1 MQKKPKHPAP
11 DPAPGIVPAPDQT
24 AAPAADII
32 PAPDA
37 APGDAD
43 KKAEAK
49 QRRIKARKRRRKA
62 LRSLLLRTLLL
73 LLVVYVLFFHVV
85 GLTVMPNG
93 DMYPRIDA
101 GDMVLFYRLDRDV
114 RAQDIIVIEKSLSSL
129 PDVEKTGEDVGY
141 VPGSVQGI
149 RISQEQEDGSFAG
162 KIRSA
167 LKNAAVWL
175 RLRSPEGTTQFICRV
190 IAVSGDTVE
199 ITEGGHLI
207 VNGNSMVETN
217 IFSST
222 VPYVGFQEY
231 PVKLQ
236 PGECFVLADLRAGGA
251 DSRFFGP
258 VKTEEILG
266 TVITIMRRN
275 NL

>member
-1 MQKKPKHPAP
+1 MQKEPKHPA
-11 DPAPGIVPAPDQT
+11 PAPGIVPAPDQT
-24 AAPAADII
+24 KADAADTP
-32 PAPDA
+32 PATDA
-37 APGDAD
+37 ASSAEE
-43 KKAEAK
+43 KKAEIK

-62 LRSLLLRTLLL
+62 LRALLLRTLML

-114 RAQDIIVIEKSLSSL
+114 QAQDIIVIEKSLSSL
-129 PDVEKTGEDVGY
+129 PDAEQTGEDGGN
-141 VPGSVQGI
+141 VPGSMQGI

-167 LKNAAVWL
+167 LKNAAIWL
-175 RLRSPEGTTQFICRV
+175 RLRSPEGTMQFVCRV

-199 ITEGGHLI
+199 ITDEGLLL
-207 VNGNSMVETN
+207 VNGNHMVETN

-222 VPYVGFQEY
+222 VPYLGFQEY

>member
-1 MQKKPKHPAP
+1 MRKEPKHPAL
-11 DPAPGIVPAPDQT
+11 DQAPGIVPAPDQT
-24 AAPAADII
+24 AAAAAEASPAPGA
-32 PAPDA
+32 APDA
-37 APGDAD
+37 EDQ
-43 KKAEAK
+43 KAAAK
-49 QRRIKARKRRRKA
+49 QQRIKARKRRRKA
-62 LRSLLLRTLLL
+62 LRALLLRTLML
-73 LLVVYVLFFHVV
+73 LLVIYVLFFHVV
-85 GLTVMPNG
+85 GLMVMPNG

-101 GDMVLFYRLDRDV
+101 GDLVLFYRLDRDV
-114 RAQDIIVIEKSLSSL
+114 RAQDVIVIERSLSSL
-129 PDVEKTGEDVGY
+129 PDAGKTGEDGGY

-149 RISQEQEDGSFAG
+149 RINQEQEDGSFAG
-162 KIRSA
+162 KIKSA
-167 LKNAAVWL
+167 FKNAAVWL
-175 RLRSPEGTTQFICRV
+175 RLHSPEGTAQFVCRV

-231 PVKLQ
+231 PIKLQ

>member
-1 MQKKPKHPAP
+1 MQKEPKHPA
-11 DPAPGIVPAPDQT
+11 PAPGIVPAPDQT
-24 AAPAADII
+24 KAAAADTP
-32 PAPDA
+32 PATDA
-37 APGDAD
+37 TSAAEE
-43 KKAEAK
+43 KKAEIK

-62 LRSLLLRTLLL
+62 LRALLLRTLML

-114 RAQDIIVIEKSLSSL
+114 QAQDIIVIEKSLSSL
-129 PDVEKTGEDVGY
+129 PDAEQTGEDGGN
-141 VPGSVQGI
+141 VPGSMQGI

-167 LKNAAVWL
+167 LKNAAIWL
-175 RLRSPEGTTQFICRV
+175 RLRSPEGTMQFVCRV

-199 ITEGGHLI
+199 ITDEGLLL
-207 VNGNSMVETN
+207 VNGNHMVETN
-217 IFSST
+217 IFFST
-222 VPYVGFQEY
+222 VPYLGFQEY